1 MKPNLII
8 LIALFLFSVAGLKAQ
23 TTGPAFTPSH
33 LKAAEQY
40 LVATGFNKLFGDNA
54 LYMINSTSAKMPEKH
69 RASYVKGMQAFMAKY
84 YTWDVLK
91 DNFSKIYAA
100 EFTEDELK
108 QLTVFYNSPI
118 GKKVSSKTP
127 LLMQKGMAMGQ
138 QVVADHRP
146 ELEQMMKDAFQA
158 DIAAATPKGN

>member
-1 MKPNLII
+1 MKLNRII

-23 TTGPAFTPSH
+23 TTAPTFTPSH

-40 LVATGFNKLFGDNA
+40 LVATGINAQFGDITLN
-54 LYMINSTSAKMPEKH
+54 MINSSSAQMPEEH
-69 RASYVKGMQAFMAKY
+69 RASYVKVMQAFMAKY

-91 DNFSKIYAA
+91 DNFAKIYAA

-118 GKKVSSKTP
+118 GKKVSLKTP

-138 QVVADHRP
+138 QVVTDHRP

-158 DIAAATPKGN
+158 DTATATPKSN